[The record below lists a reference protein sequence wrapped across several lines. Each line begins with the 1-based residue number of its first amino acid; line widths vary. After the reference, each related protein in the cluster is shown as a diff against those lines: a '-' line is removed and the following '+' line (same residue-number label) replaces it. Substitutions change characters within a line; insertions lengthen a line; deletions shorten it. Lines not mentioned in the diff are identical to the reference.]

1 MEFVRT
7 EKGFEGYNAAGEVV
21 AEITYRPTENPK
33 VVIADHTFVDDS
45 LRGQGVAQELLDT
58 LVAAMK
64 AEGKKIKAECSYVVA
79 KFQRDSQY
87 DAVNADMD

>member
-1 MEFVRT
+1 M
-7 EKGFEGYNAAGEVV
+7 
-21 AEITYRPTENPK
+21 
-33 VVIADHTFVDDS
+33 DDS

-64 AEGKKIKAECSYVVA
+64 AEGKKIKAECSYVAA

-87 DAVNADMD
+87 DAVNADKD